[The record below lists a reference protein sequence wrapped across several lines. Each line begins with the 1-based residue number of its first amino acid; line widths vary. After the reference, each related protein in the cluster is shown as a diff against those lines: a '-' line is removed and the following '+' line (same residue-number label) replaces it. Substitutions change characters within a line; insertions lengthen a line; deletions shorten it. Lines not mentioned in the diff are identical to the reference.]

1 MTFSRA
7 SGVLL
12 HPTSLPDRFG
22 IGDLG
27 DKAYAFADWLVAAGQ
42 SYWQILPLGP
52 TGYGDSP
59 YQCFSSRAGN
69 PLLIDLDA
77 LAADGLLTPGELGQA
92 PELAAERVDFGRV
105 IDFKWEMLHRA
116 VNRFRQHASAERQA
130 EFEAFCGQQAGW
142 LDDFALFMALKGEH
156 DLQPWNTWEPELA
169 TREPGALER
178 AQRALAGAIYTH
190 QVVQFYVFRQ
200 WAALKAYAN
209 DKGLQIIGDI
219 PIYVAMDS
227 ADAWA
232 NQHLFHFDE
241 KGQPTVVA
249 GVPPDYFSET
259 GQLWGNPLYR
269 WEVMADSGFAWWIQ
283 RFRMAFSQVD
293 VLRVDHFRGFYNYWE
308 VPADEDTAVN
318 GRWLYGPG
326 APFFRAVRDALGPV
340 QIIAE
345 DLGDFTPE
353 SRAGV
358 DALQAE
364 FGFPGMK
371 VLQFAFGS
379 GPRDPFLPHNYASP
393 DWVVYT
399 GTHDNDTT
407 RGWWEVTSTEQER
420 HYAREYLDRDGSQ
433 IAWDLIRLGW
443 GSVAYVAMVP
453 AQDLLGLGHE
463 SRMNTPSTVGAPNW
477 CWRLLPGALTTELAS
492 RLYTLTAIYGRLP
505 DSQP

>member
-1 MTFSRA
+1 
-7 SGVLL
+7 
-12 HPTSLPDRFG
+12 
-22 IGDLG
+22 
-27 DKAYAFADWLVAAGQ
+27 
-42 SYWQILPLGP
+42 
-52 TGYGDSP
+52 
-59 YQCFSSRAGN
+59 
-69 PLLIDLDA
+69 
-77 LAADGLLTPGELGQA
+77 
-92 PELAAERVDFGRV
+92 
-105 IDFKWEMLHRA
+105 
-116 VNRFRQHASAERQA
+116 
-130 EFEAFCGQQAGW
+130 
-142 LDDFALFMALKGEH
+142 
-156 DLQPWNTWEPELA
+156 
-169 TREPGALER
+169 
-178 AQRALAGAIYTH
+178 
-190 QVVQFYVFRQ
+190 VVQFYVFRQ

-443 GSVAYVAMVP
+443 GSVAYLAMVP